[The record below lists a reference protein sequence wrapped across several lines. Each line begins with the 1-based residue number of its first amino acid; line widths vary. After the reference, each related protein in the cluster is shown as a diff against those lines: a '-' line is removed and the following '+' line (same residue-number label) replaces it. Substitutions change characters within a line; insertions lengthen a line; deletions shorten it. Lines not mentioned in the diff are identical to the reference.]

1 MILVSSE
8 HVFPYRL
15 RHPEQEF
22 NLANFNGY
30 IYAGE
35 VPPKDMYDLLT
46 VKWGIEPNVAFALI
60 NIYGGH
66 IYDMKEALSRLHL
79 EKERF
84 DYFFDSNLSSN
95 VQECLDWRFEKEED
109 NVRMRD
115 TLRQLAVTGFVL
127 LEKIN
132 DPIAKVISL
141 NNVGGVVKKSGI
153 VIGLNRQVWQ
163 KTIFEFGIVPS
174 KQSMRLVIA
183 KMLAE

>member
-1 MILVSSE
+1 MLVSSE
-8 HVFPYRL
+8 HAFPYRL
-15 RHPEQEF
+15 RDPKLNF
-22 NLANFNGY
+22 NLDNFNGY

-35 VPPKDMYDLLT
+35 VPPKEMYDLLT
-46 VKWGIEPNVAFALI
+46 VKWGVESNVALALI

-79 EKERF
+79 EKEKF

-109 NVRMRD
+109 NVRMRE
-115 TLRQLAVTGFVL
+115 TLRKLAVTGFVL
-127 LEKIN
+127 LEKID
-132 DPIAKVISL
+132 DPVAKVISA

-153 VIGLNRQVWQ
+153 VVGLNRQVWQ
-163 KTIFEFGIVPS
+163 GTESKYGIVPS

-183 KMLAE
+183 EMLKA

>member
-1 MILVSSE
+1 VILVSSE
-8 HVFPYRL
+8 HAFPYRL
-15 RHPEQEF
+15 RDPKVDF
-22 NLANFNGY
+22 NLDNFNGY

-35 VPPKDMYDLLT
+35 VPPKEMYDLLT
-46 VKWGIEPNVAFALI
+46 VKWGVESNVAVTLI

-66 IYDMKEALSRLHL
+66 IYDIKEALSRLYL
-79 EKERF
+79 ERESF
-84 DYFFDSNLSSN
+84 DYLFDSNLTSN
-95 VQECLDWRFEKEED
+95 VQQCLDWRFEKEED
-109 NVRMRD
+109 NVRMRE

-163 KTIFEFGIVPS
+163 GTKIKYGIVPS

-183 KMLAE
+183 ESLEE

>member
-8 HVFPYRL
+8 HGFPYRL
-15 RHPEQEF
+15 RDPKVDF
-22 NLANFNGY
+22 NLDNFNGY

-35 VPPKDMYDLLT
+35 VPPKEMYDLLT
-46 VKWGIEPNVAFALI
+46 VKWGVESNLAVALI
-60 NIYGGH
+60 SIYGGH
-66 IYDMKEALSRLHL
+66 IYDIKEVLSRLYL

-95 VQECLDWRFEKEED
+95 VQQCLDWKFENEED
-109 NVRMRD
+109 KVRMRE

-132 DPIAKVISL
+132 DPVANVISV
-141 NNVGGVVKKSGI
+141 NNVGGVVKKSGT
-153 VIGLNRQVWQ
+153 VVGLNRQVWQ
-163 KTIFEFGIVPS
+163 GTESEYGVVPS

-183 KMLAE
+183 KMLKA